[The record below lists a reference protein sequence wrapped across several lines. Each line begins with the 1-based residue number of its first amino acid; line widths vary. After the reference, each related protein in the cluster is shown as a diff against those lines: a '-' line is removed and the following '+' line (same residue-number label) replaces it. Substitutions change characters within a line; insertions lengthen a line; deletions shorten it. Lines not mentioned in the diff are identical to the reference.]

1 MRLPAHF
8 LRRHRRDPLAAIPPG
23 RVYTLARD
31 FVWGAATAS
40 HQVEGMDTGSDWWRY
55 ERQEGTVQSFASHSV
70 HAQDY
75 KSDHWRLF
83 SEDIKR
89 MKETLGLTGYRFSID
104 WSRVEPREGQFDGA
118 VIARYAEICSE
129 LRAAGIRPCV
139 TLFHW
144 SSPDWIWD
152 HSDETRSGWYDP
164 RIVGRFT
171 RFCEAVVPALAPHT
185 DLFCTLNE
193 PNVFLYGAY
202 SEGILAPGHRRGD
215 EELFPILGHLLE
227 CHANAYRIVKAATPN
242 AQVGVAQ
249 HFHVFEPESR
259 YSPLEAAIA
268 AQVEQAFSWLV
279 PDAIASGEIVMRTR
293 SRRLLC
299 RSVPGLRGTADFVGV
314 NYYERVFVRVPR
326 ASRPL
331 AFEVLH
337 DHRTSK
343 EIWPREL
350 YSAGFLDVL
359 ETAHRRYG
367 LPIYVTEN
375 GRAHPDDRERERFLV
390 EHLRTLAYAKQE
402 RGVDV
407 RGYFYWSLL
416 DNQEWANGFLP
427 RLGLYE
433 VNYDTGERRL
443 RGTGQTYARIIREG
457 MIRT

>member
-1 MRLPAHF
+1 MRAPAHF
-8 LRRHRRDPLAAIPPG
+8 LRRRRTDPLAVIPRG
-23 RVYTLARD
+23 RTYTFPAD

-40 HQVEGMDTGSDWWRY
+40 HQAEGLDTGSDWWRY
-55 ERQEGTVQSFASHSV
+55 EREEGKVQHFANHSV

-83 SEDIKR
+83 SQDIER
-89 MKETLGLTGYRFSID
+89 MKNDLGLSGYRFSID
-104 WSRVEPREGQFDGA
+104 WSRVEPREGQFDQA

-144 SSPDWIWD
+144 SSPDWIWN
-152 HSDETRSGWYDP
+152 HADEAGSGWYD
-164 RIVGRFT
+164 RSIVERFT
-171 RFCEAVVPALAPHT
+171 RFCEAIVPALAPHA

-193 PNVFLYGAY
+193 PNVFLFGAF
-202 SEGILAPGHRRGD
+202 SEGILAPGHRRRDD
-215 EELFPILGHLLE
+215 EIFPILCHLLA
-227 CHANAYRIVKAATPN
+227 CHAAACAIIKRLVPD
-242 AQVGVAQ
+242 ARVGIAQ

-259 YSPLEAAIA
+259 HNLLEAIIA
-268 AQVEQAFSWLV
+268 AQVEQNFSWVV
-279 PDAIASGEIVMRTR
+279 PDAVESGEVVLRTR
-293 SRRLLC
+293 AGRVLRRRL
-299 RSVPGLRGTADFVGV
+299 PGLRGSADFLGV
-314 NYYERVFVRVPR
+314 NYYERVFVRVPSLR
-326 ASRPL
+326 RPRS
-331 AFEVLH
+331 FDVLH
-337 DHRTSK
+337 DHRTTK
-343 EIWPREL
+343 EIWPREI

-375 GRAHPDDRERERFLV
+375 GRAHPDDKERERFLV
-390 EHLRTLAYAKQE
+390 EHVKTLAYAIAA

-433 VNYDTGERRL
+433 VDYDTGERRL
-443 RGTGQTYARIIREG
+443 RQTGRTYARIVKDG
-457 MIRT
+457 LVRT